1 MLILRWHTFVATTW
15 WSSGMTLDTKYVSS
29 RYSLLNHQSLK
40 QYLQTIICIYTSQWS
55 LITETL
61 SLLRT
66 IWHSLS
72 QVLYQLC
79 RSCPPL
85 PHSLTNHSS
94 AFSHVSHSW
103 PITAQYHM
111 SQGLSAFQTQ
121 PCTLLMITLLLV
133 HHSQHHSVLESVWW
147 NFALCFNH
155 LILHLPL
162 VYS

>member
-1 MLILRWHTFVATTW
+1 
-15 WSSGMTLDTKYVSS
+15 MTLDTKYVSS

-133 HHSQHHSVLESVWW
+133 HYSQ
-147 NFALCFNH
+147 LCPGVCMMKLCCVFQSSH
-155 LILHLPL
+155 LTPAPRVQLDMTTITN
-162 VYS
+162 Y